1 MFSKDLELTIG
12 QCYKEAREQ
21 RHEFMTVEH
30 LLLALL
36 ENPSAAAVLRACN
49 ADIGKLGRDLRS
61 IITETVPV
69 LPPNDERDT
78 QPTLG
83 FQRVLQRAVYHVQSS
98 GRKEVTGANVLVA
111 IFGEKDSHAVYFLG
125 QQEVSRLD
133 VVNYISHGIAKI
145 GQESGQQPQGEP
157 GREAEGGEEPRGNP
171 LTEFANNLNDLARQG
186 KIDPLIGRE
195 EEVERTIQVLCRRR
209 KNNPLYVGEAGVGK
223 TALAEGLA
231 KRIVENNVPA
241 VLKDCTIW
249 ALDLGALVAGTKYR
263 GDFEKRLKAVIAQ
276 LKKEPG
282 AILFI
287 DEIHTIIGAGS
298 ASGGTMDASNLIKPM
313 LASGEIRCIGSTTF
327 QEFRGVF
334 EKDRALARRFQKIDV
349 VEPTIAD
356 TIEILKGLKTRFE
369 EHHKVEYT
377 NDALKAA
384 VDLSVKHI
392 ADRLLPDKAID
403 VIDEAGARQRLLPE
417 DQRTGTVDVPEIEFI
432 VARMARIPPKQVS
445 VSDRDV
451 LKSLD
456 RNLKMVVFGQD
467 SAIDALASAIKMA
480 RSGLGNPQKPIGCFL
495 LAGPTGVGKTEV
507 TRQLAMQLGIELVR
521 FDMSEYMESH
531 SVSRLIGAPP
541 GYVGFDQ
548 GGLLTEQIVKHPH
561 CVLLLDEIEKAHPDV
576 YNVLLQIMD
585 RGALT
590 DTNGREAN
598 FKNVIVVMTTNAGAQ
613 QAARRTIGFVEQ
625 NHATDAM
632 EVIRRAFSPE
642 FRNRLDAVDP
652 LQRARLRTHPAR
664 GRQVP
669 DRARDAA
676 AGEAR
681 VAERRCRRAALARRA
696 RLRSADGRTTD
707 GPRDPGKREARA
719 RRRAA
724 VRQAGRGRQ
733 GSPRRQG
740 RQARGRMRSGGEV
753 AGGGRRV
760 DAYAARNTRKQK
772 SRNRKRSGLFFCRH
786 PGEALG
792 PDARQGH
799 GSRVVSASCTAAG

>member
-1 MFSKDLELTIG
+1 MFSKDLELSIG
-12 QCYKEAREQ
+12 QCYKDAREQ

-36 ENPSAAAVLRACN
+36 ENPSASAVLRACG
-49 ADIGKLGRDLRS
+49 ADSAKLGKDLKN
-61 IITETVPV
+61 IIVETVPV
-69 LPPNDERDT
+69 LPANDERDT

-111 IFGEKDSHAVYFLG
+111 IFGEKDSHAVYFLN

-145 GQESGQQPQGEP
+145 GQENQPQSG
-157 GREAEGGEEPRGNP
+157 AETGKEGDAGEEPRGNP
-171 LTEFANNLNDLARQG
+171 LTDFAANLNELAKQG
-186 KIDPLIGRE
+186 KIDPLIGRAE
-195 EEVERTIQVLCRRR
+195 EIERTIQVLCRRR
-209 KNNPLYVGEAGVGK
+209 KNNPLFVGEAGVGK

-231 KRIVENNVPA
+231 KRIVEGDVPE
-241 VLKDCTIW
+241 VLKTCTIY
-249 ALDLGALVAGTKYR
+249 ALDMGALVAGTKYR
-263 GDFEKRLKAVIAQ
+263 GDFEKRLKGVIAE
-276 LKKEPG
+276 LKKQPH
-282 AILFI
+282 AVLFI

-349 VEPTIAD
+349 VEPSAAETV
-356 TIEILKGLKTRFE
+356 EILKGLKSRFE
-369 EHHKVEYT
+369 EHHKVSYSAE
-377 NDALKAA
+377 ALKAA
-384 VDLSVKHI
+384 VDLSMKHI
-392 ADRLLPDKAID
+392 GDRLLPDKAID

-417 DQRTGTVDVPEIEFI
+417 NERKAVVDVPEIEYI

-445 VSDRDV
+445 ASDRDV
-451 LKSLD
+451 LKNLD

-467 SAIDALASAIKMA
+467 QAIDALAASIKMA
-480 RSGLGNPQKPIGCFL
+480 RSGLGNAQKPIGAFL

-507 TRQLAMQLGIELVR
+507 TRQLALQLGIELVR

-576 YNVLLQIMD
+576 YNILLQIMD
-585 RGALT
+585 HGKLT

-598 FKNVIVVMTTNAGAQ
+598 FRNVIVVMTTNAGAA

-625 NHATDAM
+625 NHSPDAM
-632 EVIRRAFSPE
+632 ETIRKAFAPE
-642 FRNRLDAVDP
+642 FRNRLDAIIQFASLDMEHILRVVDKFLIELEAQ
-652 LQRARLRTHPAR
+652 LQEKHVSLN
-664 GRQVP
+664 V
-669 DRARDAA
+669 DAD
-676 AGEAR
+676 
-681 VAERRCRRAALARRA
+681 ARRWLAEHGFDPQMGA
-696 RLRSADGRTTD
+696 RPMTRTIQENVKRPLADELLFGKLADGGRVWLGVKD
-707 GPRDPGKREARA
+707 GQLDVRIEAEEKLP
-719 RRRAA
+719 A
-724 VRQAGRGRQ
+724 VV
-733 GSPRRQG
+733 
-740 RQARGRMRSGGEV
+740 E
-753 AGGGRRV
+753 
-760 DAYAARNTRKQK
+760 
-772 SRNRKRSGLFFCRH
+772 
-786 PGEALG
+786 
-792 PDARQGH
+792 
-799 GSRVVSASCTAAG
+799 